1 MGGTDPIDARSSMP
15 HVLCA
20 LVFTGSGRSENSGRV
35 RRTNTAIASGYGE
48 MLDHRNFSGSF
59 SGGGGATSARFHQPP
74 PSATNSAAVSAYW
87 VARAPAAVTSADR

>member
-74 PSATNSAAVSAYW
+74 PRATNRAAVSAYW
-87 VARAPAAVTSADR
+87 VARAAAEVTSAER